1 MKCRKCENII
11 SLAIVLLSIFSGL
24 FIQLLIY
31 TVLGV
36 RVKDVPVILL
46 AVLWIGF
53 SAVTTHI
60 VFSLEI

>member
-1 MKCRKCENII
+1 MERCKYENII
-11 SLAIVLLSIFSGL
+11 SVVSVLLSIFSGL

-31 TVLGV
+31 DVLGV
-36 RVKDVPVILL
+36 RVKEVPIILL

-60 VFSLEI
+60 VCGVDI